1 MRLSSLQIRRDPLK
15 ASAGGKRGS
24 SSLSEDDFK
33 LKLFPQK
40 LRKKL
45 IKLPQTCLV
54 KIVYHKALSRN
65 KRVKRRD
72 YNMTCIVELMIVCE
86 STEGNNTIKY
96 YNIGDKM
103 RKSLTKK
110 QQKAS

>member
-1 MRLSSLQIRRDPLK
+1 MRLGSLQIKRDPLK
-15 ASAGGKRGS
+15 AGAGGKRGS

-40 LRKKL
+40 LRKML
-45 IKLPQTCLV
+45 VKLPKTCLV
-54 KIVYHKALSRN
+54 NVAYHKALSRN
-65 KRVKRRD
+65 KSVKRRD
-72 YNMTCIVELMIVCE
+72 YDMTFIVELMIVCE

>member
-1 MRLSSLQIRRDPLK
+1 MRLGSLQIKRDPLK
-15 ASAGGKRGS
+15 AGAGGKRGS

-45 IKLPQTCLV
+45 VKLPQTCLV
-54 KIVYHKALSRN
+54 KMVYHKALSRN

-72 YNMTCIVELMIVCE
+72 SNMTCIVELMIVCE